1 MSVPMHRST
10 IYVPNNNKNPQRF
23 KFMLKSSLHS
33 IVVVVLGLLL
43 LLHCL
48 LGQQKKLDGRDIGIR
63 SLISSHHN

>member
-1 MSVPMHRST
+1 
-10 IYVPNNNKNPQRF
+10 
-23 KFMLKSSLHS
+23 MLKSSLHS